1 MIDRNKKFLF
11 ILAAAILGGSMLC
24 LWIMPRRSVAA
35 QSSAQAIIK
44 DNEKLARLYRE
55 DQSDRTA
62 PEGKPIDWSVVGP
75 RDRAREARIKQL
87 YQKDSLQTGADYYHA
102 AMILQHAQAPED
114 FLLAHE
120 FCIIAISKGDKRALW
135 LAAASEDRFLMNI
148 GRPQRFATQ
157 YRSDDGK
164 SPVRL
169 YTVDP
174 NVTDG
179 LRRAFNALF
188 LADAKAHE
196 KMMNK
201 MR

>member
-1 MIDRNKKFLF
+1 MDRNKKFPF
-11 ILAAAILGGSMLC
+11 ILAAAIFWGSMLC
-24 LWIMPRRSVAA
+24 FWIMSLRFVAA
-35 QSSAQAIIK
+35 PSSAQAIIK
-44 DNEKLARLYRE
+44 DNEELARLYRE

-62 PEGKPIDWSVVGP
+62 PAGKPIDWFVVGP
-75 RDRAREARIKQL
+75 RDRAREARVKQL

-102 AMILQHAQAPED
+102 AMILQHAQTPED
-114 FLLAHE
+114 CLLAHE
-120 FCIIAISKGDKRALW
+120 FCIIAISKGNKRALW

-157 YRSDDGK
+157 YRSDNGK

-179 LRRAFNALF
+179 LRRAFNALS
-188 LADAKAHE
+188 LAEAKTHE

-201 MR
+201 IR